1 MAEEGTIRD
10 RARAARSRRW
20 EAYLRERLEQD
31 RRDHQRVL
39 PLVNRLLNTQLTV
52 DDLPQSVAQV
62 AKDRDRVEYRFQVD
76 GETFTLTGDGSLHV
90 LRKCSLCNRLAESGT
105 ISMAIDAAILE
116 TGGDQF
122 DLERTLEELADLLEA
137 EVHCWYHRQ
146 PEEPEYSEL
155 EARVRQLIR
164 DEIDKAGLADDEHD
178 HSGFA
183 DEHHVHYELADR
195 SHDHDDSY
203 ASTYHSH

>member
-10 RARAARSRRW
+10 RARAARSRRQ
-20 EAYLRERLEQD
+20 ETYLRERLEDD

-39 PLVNRLLNTQLTV
+39 PLVNRLLSTQFTV
-52 DDLPQSVAQV
+52 DDLPQSVVQV

-76 GETFTLTGDGSLHV
+76 GETFALTGDGSLHV
-90 LRKCSLCNRLAESGT
+90 LRKCSMCNRLAESGT

-122 DLERTLEELADLLEA
+122 DLERTLEELADLLET
-137 EVHCWYHRQ
+137 EVYCWYHRQ

-155 EARVRQLIR
+155 EARVLQLIR
-164 DEIDKAGLADDEHD
+164 DEIDKAALADDEHD
-178 HSGFA
+178 HSSFA

-203 ASTYHSH
+203 ASTHHFH